1 MTSSQWHG
9 ESGARRALRVAGDAA
24 TALVAFRAAFWVRV
38 HVPLPL
44 TRHLLP
50 DDRLALH
57 GGEWVPVAVAQC
69 ATLYLFALYDRPRP
83 RSLGETSR
91 RLATATLLQG
101 ALLISY
107 LFLTFRT
114 FPRSVLLLYVMID
127 FLLLLGWRL
136 LVDRAARRRERR
148 VAIIG
153 CGQAAREIAATLG
166 AHRWHGLTVAGYVPL
181 PGEQPTGDELPPA
194 AERLTAGLPP
204 AGYQARAADGLV
216 STRDTPPPL
225 PGPGAGALGPCLGTP
240 ADLPRL
246 LTSGAIDDII
256 LAGSGDS
263 WQTRLIDS
271 LAGTRPDHTN
281 VLLLPGPFESLIGR
295 MRYRWVH
302 DLPLIEV
309 VRESEWRIN
318 WPAKRLLDLVA
329 GTALLIAALPLLC
342 ACSLAVKVTSPG
354 PILYRQQ
361 RIGRGQRAFTLR
373 KLRTMSEDAEAESG
387 EVLAQP
393 GDHRLTPIGALL
405 RRFRLDEI
413 PQLLNVLEGTMSLV
427 GPRPERPG
435 FVARYLREVP
445 GYAERFSLAP
455 GLTGL
460 AQINGEYH
468 SSAENKLRYDLAYA
482 ANWTLWL
489 DVSIL
494 LRTVKIVLTSRGV

>member
-1 MTSSQWHG
+1 MTRSRWHG
-9 ESGARRALRVAGDAA
+9 ESGRRRALRVVGDTAA
-24 TALVAFRAAFWVRV
+24 AIASFTTAFWVRV
-38 HVPLPL
+38 HVPLPF

-57 GGEWVPVAVAQC
+57 GGEWVPVAIAQC
-69 ATLYLFALYDRPRP
+69 ATLYLFALYDRQRP

-91 RLATATLLQG
+91 RLASAVLLQG

-114 FPRSVLLLYVMID
+114 FPRSVLLLYVLID

-136 LVDRAARRRERR
+136 VVDRADRGRARR
-148 VAIIG
+148 VAIVG

-166 AHRWHGLTVAGYVPL
+166 SYRWHGLAVEGYVPM
-181 PGEQPTGDELPPA
+181 PGEPAPEAAPPA
-194 AERLTAGLPP
+194 
-204 AGYQARAADGLV
+204 
-216 STRDTPPPL
+216 
-225 PGPGAGALGPCLGTP
+225 ALGPCLG
-240 ADLPRL
+240 AAEDLPRL
-246 LTSGAIDDII
+246 LASGRIDDII

-329 GTALLIAALPLLC
+329 GATLFTAALPVLA
-342 ACSLAVKVTSPG
+342 ACSLAVRLTSPG

-361 RIGRGQRAFTLR
+361 RIGRGQRPFTLR
-373 KLRTMSEDAEAESG
+373 KLRTMRVDAEADSG
-387 EVLAQP
+387 EVLAQH
-393 GDHRLTPIGALL
+393 GDPRLTPIGALL
-405 RRFRLDEI
+405 RRLRLDEI
-413 PQLLNVLEGTMSLV
+413 PQLINVLEGTMSMV

-482 ANWTLWL
+482 ANWSLWL

-494 LRTVKIVLTSRGV
+494 LRTIKIVLTSRGV